1 MGKEIKSTGK
11 DLESLGGSLTKSIT
25 VPLAAT
31 GGFAAKAAIDFE
43 DAFAGVRKTVDA
55 TEKEFAEIR
64 QGIRDMSKEIP
75 VASTEIAGVA
85 EAAGQ
90 LGIEIPNIL
99 GFTRVMT
106 DLGVATNMTSEDAAM
121 ALARLANITQM
132 PQTEFDKLGSVIV
145 DLGNNLAST
154 ESEIVEMG
162 LRLAGAGKQ
171 VGMTEAQTLSFAAAL
186 SSVGVE
192 AQAGGSA
199 FSKVMVQMQLASE
212 TGGKSLKNFA
222 NVAGMSSSDFQ
233 KAFKEDAAGAIIE
246 FIKGLSTAEERGLSA
261 IKMLDDMG
269 IKEVRLR
276 DSLLRAAGAGNL
288 FNEAVEIG
296 TNAWEENVAL
306 TNEAAER
313 YKTTK
318 SQLQLLKNKVMD
330 VAITLGDALLP
341 YILKTI
347 DTAQPFIDFIDKLAK
362 KFDSLPESTQQAIIR
377 FALLAAA
384 AGPTIFVFG
393 KMTTGIGN
401 LIRSYGKFAKAV
413 KKVGLIKTIFSP
425 GNLVVL
431 TLLALAAACVLVY
444 KNWDKIKDVVA
455 KVKTRF
461 DDVRNTV
468 ITLKTNL
475 IDLKDNAIETV
486 RKKLDDFKTVLEDNQ
501 GAIKA
506 TATILGVIFGPA
518 LIKTGIQAAI
528 AGGKIAANFIANVVK
543 TGVQAAINGVK
554 LTATFVASLIKAG
567 AQAVIAGGRI
577 AVSFI
582 ASLIRSGAQAIITAG
597 IIAGQLVVSLAR
609 YAAQGWITIASI
621 VATIAA
627 WVAQR
632 AVMIGSA
639 VATQAMTAA
648 QWALNVAMSANPIAL
663 VIILVAGLAAGLVV
677 LYQKSETAR
686 NIMNNLWNSIK
697 TGATTAVNIAIG
709 AINRLISG
717 LNRIKIPSWVP
728 GIGGKG
734 VNIPLVPK
742 LAKGTDFW
750 KGGIV
755 QVHEKGGEVID
766 LPRGSRVYPHDESV
780 QMARTQG
787 RKEGSKHFNLE
798 KLADTLVI
806 REEADIKKIAVALVK
821 ELNKAE
827 VVYGGA

>member
-11 DLESLGGSLTKSIT
+11 DLESLGGSLTKGIT

-341 YILKTI
+341 YILKT
-347 DTAQPFIDFIDKLAK
+347 
-362 KFDSLPESTQQAIIR
+362 
-377 FALLAAA
+377 
-384 AGPTIFVFG
+384 
-393 KMTTGIGN
+393 
-401 LIRSYGKFAKAV
+401 
-413 KKVGLIKTIFSP
+413 
-425 GNLVVL
+425 
-431 TLLALAAACVLVY
+431 
-444 KNWDKIKDVVA
+444 
-455 KVKTRF
+455 
-461 DDVRNTV
+461 
-468 ITLKTNL
+468 
-475 IDLKDNAIETV
+475 
-486 RKKLDDFKTVLEDNQ
+486 
-501 GAIKA
+501 
-506 TATILGVIFGPA
+506 
-518 LIKTGIQAAI
+518 
-528 AGGKIAANFIANVVK
+528 
-543 TGVQAAINGVK
+543 
-554 LTATFVASLIKAG
+554 
-567 AQAVIAGGRI
+567 
-577 AVSFI
+577 
-582 ASLIRSGAQAIITAG
+582 
-597 IIAGQLVVSLAR
+597 
-609 YAAQGWITIASI
+609 
-621 VATIAA
+621 
-627 WVAQR
+627 
-632 AVMIGSA
+632 
-639 VATQAMTAA
+639 
-648 QWALNVAMSANPIAL
+648 
-663 VIILVAGLAAGLVV
+663 
-677 LYQKSETAR
+677 
-686 NIMNNLWNSIK
+686 
-697 TGATTAVNIAIG
+697 
-709 AINRLISG
+709 
-717 LNRIKIPSWVP
+717 
-728 GIGGKG
+728 
-734 VNIPLVPK
+734 
-742 LAKGTDFW
+742 
-750 KGGIV
+750 
-755 QVHEKGGEVID
+755 
-766 LPRGSRVYPHDESV
+766 
-780 QMARTQG
+780 
-787 RKEGSKHFNLE
+787 
-798 KLADTLVI
+798 
-806 REEADIKKIAVALVK
+806 
-821 ELNKAE
+821 
-827 VVYGGA
+827 